1 MAAGAQQPEI
11 GLDGVSTIE
20 AYPAPALLLEPDGT
34 IVIANDQASF
44 IAKAMKDGDLSQI
57 RTLAARCA
65 ESSAPVLGTVSATI
79 EAESR
84 IFNVTALV
92 TRAAA
97 AEPSRILILAHEITL
112 ENNLTQALVESRQ
125 RFKDLVNC
133 SSDFAWETDRDGRFC
148 FVSRKGALG
157 HATTALIGL
166 EASRLFHPDHPVPFE
181 SPFTTSQTVEKT
193 EVWLRTNLGEAA
205 CLLVS
210 ALPVFDGEDDRAGAR
225 GVCHDV
231 TEARKLDH
239 ALAVARGRQHLLNHI
254 VSAMRDVVD
263 PAMTLEVAA
272 DKVARAAE
280 VPYCR
285 LWRLK
290 NREFVVGASFD
301 KGKADADEVFAAAL
315 AHLDKLDDGAA
326 SGGEVIETTAGNY
339 SCLMTLSQ
347 HHRAINGAICIA
359 REAGDGAWGDD
370 ERDLLPRVAAH
381 LGIAMEQIA
390 KQEELER
397 LSRTDPLTGLLNQRH
412 FIDEVK
418 GRIFHQQRS
427 GHKAALLYID
437 LDNFK
442 QVNDQLGHGHG
453 DDVLRVFAETMHSN
467 IRVLD
472 IGARFG
478 GDEFAIWL
486 ECTDEKGAET
496 KAEELLAAC
505 QTLGDLTKDMDPP
518 LSVSIGIAISDPENP
533 RGLAKLIENADLAMY
548 QAKKGGKACYAV
560 ASS

>member
-1 MAAGAQQPEI
+1 MAAGARQPEI

-20 AYPAPALLLEPDGT
+20 AYPAPALLLERDGA
-34 IVIANDQASF
+34 IVTANDQAGF
-44 IAKAMKDGDLSQI
+44 IAKAMEDGDLAQI
-57 RTLAARCA
+57 RALAVRCA
-65 ESSAPVLGTVSATI
+65 ESAGPVLGTVSATI
-79 EAESR
+79 GAENR
-84 IFNVTALV
+84 IFTVTALL
-92 TRAAA
+92 TRVAAT
-97 AEPSRILILAHEITL
+97 EPSRVLILVQEITL

-133 SSDFAWETDRDGRFC
+133 SSDFAWETDRDGKFC

-166 EASRLFHPDHPVPFE
+166 EASQLFHPDHPVPFE
-181 SPFTTSQTVEKT
+181 SPFTTSEAIEKT
-193 EVWLRTNLGEAA
+193 EVWLRTDLGEAA

-210 ALPVFDGEDDRAGAR
+210 ALPVLDDEDHWVGAR

-263 PAMTLEVAA
+263 PAMTLEVAVG
-272 DKVARAAE
+272 KVAGAAH

-290 NREFVVGASFD
+290 SREFVVGASF
-301 KGKADADEVFAAAL
+301 GNGETDADEVFAAAL
-315 AHLDKLDDGAA
+315 AHLNKLEDTAA
-326 SGGEVIETTAGNY
+326 SGGTVVETTAGNY
-339 SCLMTLSQ
+339 RCLMTLSQ
-347 HHRAINGAICIA
+347 HHHAINGAICIA
-359 REAGDGAWGDD
+359 REANDGEWGDD
-370 ERDLLPRVAAH
+370 DRDLLSGVAAH

-390 KQEELER
+390 KHEELER

-427 GHKAALLYID
+427 GHKAALLYMD

-442 QVNDQLGHGHG
+442 QVNDQLGHGRG
-453 DDVLRVFAETMHSN
+453 DDVLRVFAEAMHSS

-486 ECTDEKGAET
+486 ECTDQEGAET
-496 KAEELLAAC
+496 KAGDLLAAC
-505 QTLGDLTKDMDPP
+505 QVLEDITEGLDPP
-518 LSVSIGIAISDPENP
+518 LSVSIGIAISDPEKP
-533 RGLAKLIENADLAMY
+533 RSLAKLIENADLAMY

-560 ASS
+560 ANP

>member
-1 MAAGAQQPEI
+1 MAAGAHQPEI

-20 AYPAPALLLEPDGT
+20 AYPAPALLLAPDGT
-34 IVIANDQASF
+34 IVIANDRASF
-44 IAKAMKDGDLSQI
+44 LAEAMEAGDLSQI
-57 RTLAARCA
+57 RSLAARCV
-65 ESSAPVLGTVSATI
+65 ESAAPVLGTVSATI
-79 EAESR
+79 KAEKR
-84 IFNVTALV
+84 IFNVTALL
-92 TRAAA
+92 TRAA
-97 AEPSRILILAHEITL
+97 AEPSRVLILAHEITL

-133 SSDFAWETDRDGRFC
+133 SSDFAWETDRDGKFC

-166 EASRLFHPDHPVPFE
+166 EAGHLFHPDHPVPFE
-181 SPFTTSQTVEKT
+181 SPFTTSQAIEKT
-193 EVWLRTNLGEAA
+193 EVWLRTNIGEAA

-210 ALPVFDGEDDRAGAR
+210 ALPVFDGKDGWAGAR
-225 GVCHDV
+225 GVCHDI

-239 ALAVARGRQHLLNHI
+239 ALAVARDRQHLLNQI
-254 VSAMRDVVD
+254 VSAMRDVVN
-263 PAMTLEVAA
+263 PAMTLEVAV
-272 DKVARAAE
+272 DQVARAAQ

-285 LWRLK
+285 LWRFK
-290 NREFVVGASFD
+290 SREFVVGAAFD
-301 KGKADADEVFAAAL
+301 NGDADADEVFAAAL
-315 AHLDKLDDGAA
+315 AHLDKLDEEEACGGAF
-326 SGGEVIETTAGNY
+326 IETMAGNHR
-339 SCLMTLSQ
+339 CLMTLSQ
-347 HHRAINGAICIA
+347 HHRTINGAICIA
-359 REAGDGAWGDD
+359 RETGDGEWSDD
-370 ERDLLPRVAAH
+370 DRDLLSGIAAH

-418 GRIFHQQRS
+418 GRIRHQQRS
-427 GHKAALLYID
+427 GHKAALLYMD

-442 QVNDQLGHGHG
+442 QVNDQLGHPSG
-453 DDVLRVFAETMHSN
+453 DDVLRAFAETMHST

-486 ECTDEKGAET
+486 ECTDQKGAET

-505 QTLGDLTKDMDPP
+505 QMLQDITEDLDPP
-518 LSVSIGIAISDPENP
+518 LSVSIGIAISDPEKP
-533 RGLAKLIENADLAMY
+533 RSLAKLIESADLAMY
-548 QAKKGGKACYAV
+548 EAKKGGKACYAV
-560 ASS
+560 ANP